1 MEKIIISQEE
11 KADVIHL
18 EHVYFTYEGSY
29 RENLSDINLSI
40 KQGEFIVITGESGC
54 GKTTLTRCINGLI
67 PSFYNGELKGR
78 GTVCHQNIKV
88 ESIKERS
95 YKVGSVFQDPRSQ
108 FFTMHVKTEISF
120 PSENHGIPTDKMQ
133 KNVSKTVDSLKLSPL
148 MERKIFDLSSGEKQ
162 KVALA
167 SVYALGAKVYVLD
180 EPSANLDDEGTK
192 QLYEILKILK
202 EKGCTIIV
210 SEHKLYYLKNLV
222 DRVVYMK
229 EGKIQEIFKG
239 ETFINQ
245 SPDWFHKKGL
255 RQIDLKHLKPM
266 RFQYEFSDLYNYSS
280 PLLHAKELSFGYNRS
295 RSLWNN
301 VSFEAYIGEVI
312 GIVGRS
318 GIGKS
323 TLIKVLMGLSDPKQG
338 RILLNEKTTNKRKR
352 IKNSSYVMQDVDY
365 QFFAPSVMEEMLTGL
380 AASAEEK
387 ERADKYLKYFQLD
400 EWKDCH
406 PATLSGGQKQRLA
419 IAIACMHNTN
429 LLFLD
434 EPTSGLDA
442 ANMNKVSNIIRKL
455 AKENRSIFVITHDY
469 EFALQTFDS
478 ILYFNE
484 DSTVCKIPLSEYV
497 SKKGGPHEY
506 KKEK

>member
-1 MEKIIISQEE
+1 MISQEKKE
-11 KADVIHL
+11 NVIHL

-29 RENLSDINLSI
+29 KENLTDINLSV

-67 PSFYNGELKGR
+67 PSFYRGELEGKGL
-78 GTVCHQNIKV
+78 VCGQSIKT
-88 ESIKERS
+88 ESIRDRS

-120 PSENHGIPTDKMQ
+120 PSENYGVPTDKIQ
-133 KNVSKTVDSLKLSPL
+133 ENVSKTVDSLNLSSL

-167 SVYALGAKVYVLD
+167 SVYALGSEVYVLD
-180 EPSANLDDEGTK
+180 EPSANLDNEGTRS
-192 QLYEILKILK
+192 LYEILKILK

-245 SPDWFHKKGL
+245 SSDWFHKKGL
-255 RQIDLKHLKPM
+255 RQIDLEHLKVM
-266 RFQYEFSDLYNYSS
+266 KSQYKFNDLCKLST
-280 PLLHAKELSFGYNRS
+280 PLLRVQELSFKYNRS
-295 RSLWNN
+295 NSLWSN
-301 VSFEAYIGEVI
+301 VSFDAYKGEVI
-312 GIVGRS
+312 GVIGRN
-318 GIGKS
+318 GVGKS
-323 TLIKVLMGLSDPKQG
+323 TLIKVLMGLSAPKQG
-338 RILLNEKTTNKRKR
+338 KILLNEKSTNKRKR
-352 IKNSSYVMQDVDY
+352 IKKSSYVMQDVDY
-365 QFFAPSVMEEMLTGL
+365 QFFAPNVMEEMLAGL
-380 AASAEEK
+380 AVSAEER
-387 ERADKYLKYFQLD
+387 ERVDKYLKYFQLY
-400 EWKDCH
+400 ELKDCH

-434 EPTSGLDA
+434 EPTSGLDGI
-442 ANMNKVSNIIRKL
+442 NMNKVSNIIRSL

-469 EFALQTFDS
+469 EFALKTFDS
-478 ILYFNE
+478 ILYFDDDN
-484 DSTVCKIPLSEYV
+484 TVSKIPLSEYY
-497 SKKGGPHEY
+497 SKVLLKNIF
-506 KKEK
+506 

>member
-1 MEKIIISQEE
+1 MIYIEKIILQEE
-11 KADVIHL
+11 KNDVIHL
-18 EHVYFTYEGSY
+18 EHVYFTYEGSHK
-29 RENLSDINLSI
+29 ENLTDINLSI
-40 KQGEFIVITGESGC
+40 EQGEFIVITGESGC

-67 PSFYNGELKGR
+67 PSFYKGELKGK
-78 GTVCHQNIKV
+78 GTVCKQNITS

-120 PSENHGIPTDKMQ
+120 PSENHGIHTDKIQ
-133 KNVSKTVDSLKLSPL
+133 KSISKTVDNLKLLPL

-167 SVYALGAKVYVLD
+167 SVYALGSEVYVLD
-180 EPSANLDDEGTK
+180 EPSANLDDEGTR
-192 QLYEILKILK
+192 QLYDILKILK

-210 SEHKLYYLKNLV
+210 SEHKLYYLKNLI
-222 DRVVYMK
+222 DRVIYMR
-229 EGKIQEIFKG
+229 EGRIQEIFKG
-239 ETFINQ
+239 EIFISR

-255 RQIDLKHLKPM
+255 RQVDLKQLKTM
-266 RFQYEFSDLYNYSS
+266 KSQYQFDDLYNQSS
-280 PLLHAKELSFGYNRS
+280 PLLRVRELSFGYGRD
-295 RSLWNN
+295 RLLWNN
-301 VSFEAYIGEVI
+301 ISFESYAGEVV
-312 GIVGRS
+312 GIVGRN

-323 TLIKVLMGLSDPKQG
+323 SLVKVLMGLSSPKQG
-338 RILLNEKTTNKRKR
+338 RILLNEKTANKRKR

-365 QFFAPSVMEEMLTGL
+365 QFFAPSVMEEMLVGL
-380 AASAEEK
+380 TDLGEEK
-387 ERADKYLKYFQLD
+387 ERANKYLKYFQLD

-442 ANMNKVSNIIRKL
+442 ANMNKVSHIIHKL

-469 EFALQTFDS
+469 EFAVQTFDS
-478 ILYFNE
+478 ILYFNDE
-484 DSTVCKIPLSEYV
+484 NTV
-497 SKKGGPHEY
+497 SKMTLEEY
-506 KKEK
+506 LSKII